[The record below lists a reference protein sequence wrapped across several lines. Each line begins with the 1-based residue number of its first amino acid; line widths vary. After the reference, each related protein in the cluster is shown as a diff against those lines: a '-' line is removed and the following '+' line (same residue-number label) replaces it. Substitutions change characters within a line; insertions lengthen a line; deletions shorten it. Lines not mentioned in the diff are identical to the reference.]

1 LDPTRPAIVAEVALN
16 LAGAGILC
24 SLAYGRY
31 AGRRRTP
38 SALSDWDLPAVDFL
52 LFLALALATGFVAQ
66 VMLGLAIRRVPLDS
80 DTRLVFG
87 GAAMDLGV
95 LAGAAVFQLI
105 VRRWRL
111 ALAGNLGRILSG
123 GAACFLV
130 ALPIVNAVSAVWQ
143 ALLDACGVP
152 VLKQDM
158 VDVLL
163 NTHSPLTRNVLIALA
178 VVVAP
183 LTEEVIFR
191 AGIFR
196 FLQTFLPR
204 LAGRREGEPPGRWS
218 WLGPRTARALAL
230 LVPAALFGAAHGS
243 LSFFAPLLVLG
254 IVFSLAYE
262 RTGVIGTT
270 IVAHGLFN
278 LNTIALVFAGL
289 TS

>member
-24 SLAYGRY
+24 RLAFERFVRKRRAPSSL
-31 AGRRRTP
+31 
-38 SALSDWDLPAVDFL
+38 SEWDLPAVDFL
-52 LFLALALATGFVAQ
+52 LFLALALGTGFAAQ
-66 VMLGLAIRRVPLDS
+66 VLLSLAIRRFPLDA

-87 GAAMDLGV
+87 GAAMDAGV
-95 LAGAAVFQLI
+95 LAGAASFLLI

-111 ALAGNLGRILSG
+111 ALRGNSGRILSG
-123 GAACFLV
+123 GAATFLV

-143 ALLDACGVP
+143 GLLDACGVP
-152 VLKQDM
+152 FLKQDM

-163 NTHSPLTRNVLIALA
+163 NTHSPLTRSVLILLA
-178 VVVAP
+178 VAVAP

-196 FLQTFLPR
+196 FLQTYLPR
-204 LAGRREGEPPGRWS
+204 LAAKRAEESPEGRRWF
-218 WLGPRTARALAL
+218 GPRMARALAL
-230 LVPAALFGAAHGS
+230 LLPAALFGAAHGS

-270 IVAHGLFN
+270 VVAHGLFN